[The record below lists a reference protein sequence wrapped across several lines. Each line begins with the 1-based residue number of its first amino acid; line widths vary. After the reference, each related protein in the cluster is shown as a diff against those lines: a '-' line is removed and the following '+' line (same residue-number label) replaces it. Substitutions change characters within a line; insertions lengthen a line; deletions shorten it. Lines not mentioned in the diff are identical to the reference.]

1 MTDKIF
7 HPLFRRL
14 TTKQIGAGP
23 CKTEGQPTQST
34 GNSHRRYDISFACM
48 MGHTVRLKVLLNDG
62 SLLARVWIRG
72 VERPSPTSD
81 APAVKGAKRTEPA
94 VDVALPAMWRV

>member
-62 SLLARVWIRG
+62 SLLARVVDSRG
-72 VERPSPTSD
+72 REAQPDQRR
-81 APAVKGAKRTEPA
+81 AGR
-94 VDVALPAMWRV
+94 